1 MLYITDIWK
10 DGRMDEWTDRQTNGL
25 LNAQTSF
32 KFSLPYTNTIYVTD
46 EWLVVATYN
55 LQQNQVTD
63 YDLCC
68 DFIFQTIQC
77 SLFFLFLVV
86 GVGKV

>member
-1 MLYITDIWK
+1 MERRTDGWM
-10 DGRMDEWTDRQTNGL
+10 DGQTNGL

-63 YDLCC
+63 YDLC
-68 DFIFQTIQC
+68 
-77 SLFFLFLVV
+77 
-86 GVGKV
+86 